1 MYTTKD
7 EQGLLNNF
15 AAEPKMY
22 YSEEPS
28 GKQQRNYLIQGV
40 LGLVLLAG
48 VIATAFI
55 AS

>member
-28 GKQQRNYLIQGV
+28 TKQQRNYLIKGA
-40 LGLVLLAG
+40 LAFVLLAG
-48 VIATAFI
+48 VIATAYI